1 MTQSLEKRV
10 DVILKNTQDLYLSDE
25 LPWVI
30 GYSGGKDSTAT
41 LQLVWNAIVG
51 LPVEQRTKPV
61 YVISTDTLVENPVV
75 SIWVGNSLKAM
86 EEAAQAQKILVKPR
100 QLKPILRDRFWVNLI
115 GKGYPAPR
123 PKFRWCTSRLKI
135 SASTRFITEVADKHG
150 EAILVLGSRKAESA
164 ARDKVLQRYEKS
176 TRELLSRNSDAGLDR
191 VWIYTPVSSW
201 TSDDIWEFLIDYPN
215 PWGYDNKEL
224 FHIYRGAT
232 PDAECPLVVD
242 KSTPSC
248 GDSRFGCFVC
258 TMVSED
264 KSMQAMIQN
273 DEEKR
278 WMKPLLDF
286 RNNYLKTDGDRVYR
300 EFTRMTGQLTLH
312 DAEVGNEN
320 PIGPSREIV
329 MDKLS
334 KDGKPEKKL
343 RSVFL
348 VHGPYTQERRQ
359 EILRAL
365 LLAQEQVRSEA
376 PPQVGKF
383 ELISMEEL
391 EEIRRI
397 WVNEKHEFEDTLPG
411 IFESAVHRPYP
422 NPDLDEAT
430 PFRPGDVRLLKEVCE
445 QEGVEG
451 AETPDAAALSPQF
464 LHFRLLRDLLH
475 VQHNYRSAIRRV
487 GLVDDLEKTLVRG
500 SFETESEALDF
511 AIRSRNSDS
520 GSDFIVAQDSL
531 SLAPETPSQAIE
543 ELEQ

>member
-1 MTQSLEKRV
+1 MKSTFDDPV
-10 DVILKNTQDLYLSDE
+10 NVILKNTQDLYLSDE

-41 LQLVWNAIVG
+41 LQLVWMAISK
-51 LPVEQRTKPV
+51 LPSEKRNKPI

-75 SIWVGNSLKAM
+75 SIWVRNSLAAM
-86 EEAAQAQKILVKPR
+86 RLAAAREEMPIDPH
-100 QLKPILRDRFWVNLI
+100 QLTPALRDRFWVNLI

-135 SASTRFITEVADKHG
+135 SSSTRFITEVADRYG

-176 TRELLSRNSDAGLDR
+176 TRELLSRNGDAGLDR

-201 TSDDIWEFLIDYPN
+201 SSDDVWEFLINYPN
-215 PWGYDNKEL
+215 PWGYDNQEL
-224 FHIYRGAT
+224 FNIYRGAT

-286 RNNYLKTDGDRVYR
+286 RNNYLKTEGDRAYR
-300 EFTRMTGQLTLH
+300 EFTRMSGHLTLH
-312 DAEVGNEN
+312 DMEAGKSEPNE
-320 PIGPSREIV
+320 PSRDMVI
-329 MDKLS
+329 
-334 KDGKPEKKL
+334 DGKL
-343 RSVFL
+343 RSVCL
-348 VHGPYTQERRQ
+348 VHGPYTQDRRQ
-359 EILRAL
+359 EILQAL
-365 LLAQEQVRSEA
+365 LAAQEQVRSEA
-376 PPQVGKF
+376 PKQVDNF
-383 ELISMEEL
+383 ELISIEEL

-397 WVNEKHEFEDTLPG
+397 WVNEKHEFEDSLPDIYEQATG
-411 IFESAVHRPYP
+411 RPYP

-430 PFRPGDVRLLKEVCE
+430 PFRPADVRLLREVCE
-445 QEGVEG
+445 QQ
-451 AETPDAAALSPQF
+451 ALECGSKGSQSPQF
-464 LHFRLLRDLLH
+464 LHFRMLRDLLH

-487 GLVDDLEKTLVRG
+487 GLIEDLEKAVESG
-500 SFETESEALDF
+500 SFESEEAALDF
-511 AIRSRNSDS
+511 AIRSRDS
-520 GSDFIVAQDSL
+520 NQGKDFFAKQESPLYVGELAAQ
-531 SLAPETPSQAIE
+531 E
-543 ELEQ
+543 ELEI